1 MKPISLFGSGWL
13 LAYVSVLVAGRFLA
27 ATKTINS
34 EIPGAMGWIIAVA
47 LGFGIVMSLHLL
59 PKSLARLLPESRLW
73 CLLAGIA
80 SFLVA
85 VVISL
90 AGQKLSIFTLIT
102 LVMLSPVAGVAV
114 VGGARYLFQSSK
126 TKGGGAR

>member
-13 LAYVSVLVAGRFLA
+13 LAYVSVLVAGRFFT
-27 ATKTINS
+27 ATETITS
-34 EIPGAMGWIIAVA
+34 ELPGAMGWIIAVA

-59 PKSLARLLPESRLW
+59 PKALARLLPESGLW

-80 SFLVA
+80 SFLAA

-90 AGQKLSIFTLIT
+90 AGQKVSIFTLIT
-102 LVMLSPVAGVAV
+102 LVVLSPVAGVVV
-114 VGGARYLFQSSK
+114 VGGARYFLQSIKAKS
-126 TKGGGAR
+126 GGAR

>member
-13 LAYVSVLVAGRFLA
+13 LAYMSVLVAGRFFAETETITSKLPA
-27 ATKTINS
+27 A
-34 EIPGAMGWIIAVA
+34 MDWIFAVA

-59 PKSLARLLPESRLW
+59 PKTLARLLPESQLW

-80 SFLVA
+80 SFLAA

-90 AGQKLSIFTLIT
+90 AGQKVSIFTLIT
-102 LVMLSPVAGVAV
+102 LVLLSPAAGVVV
-114 VGGARYLFQSSK
+114 VGGAKYFLQSIKSK
-126 TKGGGAR
+126 NDG